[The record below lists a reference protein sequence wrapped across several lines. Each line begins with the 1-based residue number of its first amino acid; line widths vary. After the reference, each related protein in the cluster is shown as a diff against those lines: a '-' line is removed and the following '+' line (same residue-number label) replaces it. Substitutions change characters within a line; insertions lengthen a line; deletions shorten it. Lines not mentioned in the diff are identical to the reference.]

1 MSFNR
6 KIRNDELDFGSD
18 GSDSD
23 SDYNPR
29 EIKHKIMEIVDNIL
43 FDPIHGSVTNFVG
56 PNSLAGPNSDVVVPT
71 TFV

>member
-18 GSDSD
+18 SDSD
-23 SDYNPR
+23 SNFNAA

-56 PNSLAGPNSDVVVPT
+56 PNSIVTSNSDVVTVT